1 MIMILEAILSAVESR
16 SFCLMSL
23 FIAIA
28 AALVYTIGGV
38 FMKLSQGLTVLG
50 PTLMVYV
57 CFLAGAT
64 LQILLLNG
72 TELGVNY
79 IFVLGMEAVL
89 AALFGIYYFQEK
101 LSLTHLSGMVLV
113 VVGIALL
120 RTGGK

>member
-1 MIMILEAILSAVESR
+1 
-16 SFCLMSL
+16 MSL
-23 FIAIA
+23 SIAIA

-79 IFVLGMEAVL
+79 IFVLGLEAVL